1 MASKDVEQGD
11 PVKVA
16 AQDDWTSVLLLSG
29 AWSCAFSIFSSAVA
43 TLSLAVT
50 NTAPEGLET
59 LPLSLALIL
68 QGLAN
73 LVLPSFKRRLGLK
86 GTYILGVCLGM
97 VACGL
102 LVLGSYL
109 LEFSIQ
115 CIGAALL
122 GYSLGHAQNY
132 RFGAVLLM
140 PSSPAKAVSAVL
152 FGGVLGSLV
161 GPGVLPQAKNL
172 LAAEF
177 AGIYMLGSCI
187 FLVSLVLLLLVRFP
201 TSHVTNGATD
211 ASVVTPPRGVL
222 EILRQPSCIAAILSM
237 AASYSIML
245 LLMAPTPVV
254 MQQYYNHGYTP
265 TTLTMMGHMFCMFA
279 PSPMTGKLIP
289 RFGSF
294 KVIHAGL
301 VFAIG
306 TAVCLWLSS
315 ELWIFVVAMALLG
328 FAWNFMFLAGT
339 VLLNSTLKPAES
351 SKIVAFADCIVFLT
365 AAAFTVCS
373 MPVVS
378 AIGWP
383 ETQYATMGMSVLV
396 VLCLGILA
404 ASKARET

>member
-1 MASKDVEQGD
+1 M
-11 PVKVA
+11 
-16 AQDDWTSVLLLSG
+16 
-29 AWSCAFSIFSSAVA
+29 
-43 TLSLAVT
+43 
-50 NTAPEGLET
+50 
-59 LPLSLALIL
+59 
-68 QGLAN
+68 
-73 LVLPSFKRRLGLK
+73 
-86 GTYILGVCLGM
+86 
-97 VACGL
+97 
-102 LVLGSYL
+102 
-109 LEFSIQ
+109 
-115 CIGAALL
+115 
-122 GYSLGHAQNY
+122 
-132 RFGAVLLM
+132 
-140 PSSPAKAVSAVL
+140 
-152 FGGVLGSLV
+152 